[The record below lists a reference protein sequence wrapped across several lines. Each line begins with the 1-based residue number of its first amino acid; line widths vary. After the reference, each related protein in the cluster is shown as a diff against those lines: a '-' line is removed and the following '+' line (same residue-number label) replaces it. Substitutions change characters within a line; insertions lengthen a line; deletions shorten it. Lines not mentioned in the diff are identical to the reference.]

1 MNNILNGVFEKARH
15 AKQALFFPYICLG
28 YPDYALSL
36 SCARAALKAGAAG
49 LELGLPFSDPIADGP
64 TLQRATYQAL
74 RQGTKPRDVFR
85 LIRTLRKE
93 SFQQP
98 LLVMSYANLLEQI
111 GWESFSRQLKQAG
124 GNGAI
129 IPDLPLEK
137 FAQTGRAFFKRN
149 LALIPF
155 VSPTSNP
162 QRVKEA
168 DALKAP
174 FLYYVSVTGVTGA
187 RKTLPSGLL
196 RNLREL
202 KKKLRTPLVVGFGI
216 SNPGQASQVGRV
228 ADGVIIASALVQL
241 ISKTPKSR
249 IPKAVERFC
258 RQVIKKLSQVRSE
271 E

>member
-1 MNNILNGVFEKARH
+1 MNDSLNRVFEKARH
-15 AKQALFFPYICLG
+15 PRQALFFPYICLG
-28 YPDYALSL
+28 YPDYASSL

-49 LELGLPFSDPIADGP
+49 LEVGLPFSDPIADGP
-64 TLQRATYQAL
+64 TLQWATQQAL
-74 RQGTKPRDVFR
+74 SQGTKPRNVFKF
-85 LIRTLRKE
+85 IRTLRKE
-93 SFQQP
+93 GFTQP
-98 LLVMSYANLLEQI
+98 LLVMSYANLVERM

-137 FAQTGRAFFKRN
+137 FVRSGRPFLKRN

-155 VSPTSNP
+155 VAPTSAP
-162 QRVKEA
+162 SRVKKA

-187 RKTLPSGLL
+187 RKTLPVGLL
-196 RNLREL
+196 KDLREL
-202 KKKLRTPLVVGFGI
+202 KKSLRTPLVVGFGI
-216 SNPGQASQVGRV
+216 ANPAQASQVGRV

-249 IPKAVERFC
+249 IPQAVETYC
-258 RQVIKKLSQVRSE
+258 RQVLRGLQPAHQ
-271 E
+271 